1 MNNVDTYLQ
10 QLNEES
16 VKGFKYKPNSSLDG
30 ADTNG
35 KISPLKV
42 GNTASN
48 DIEDLEE
55 PEHLQ
60 GVTNEEGAVK
70 HNIMRN
76 NDPFERLYRQAINED
91 FDESPAGGGLGGDE
105 FGGGMGDD
113 NDADMEFGD
122 EGGDIDADPS
132 HIGKVKEVVELL
144 QQALD
149 LLQNFE
155 GEEEEEYDEYEGEE
169 GDDFGGDD
177 LGDDFGDDEPVAEEQ
192 TDMKSLGHALVNR
205 DQLNK
210 GMNKSSNM
218 VVKGAVPNVGKKA
231 QSPTEKRGD
240 GKLSNMP
247 DKKKQMQGKGNMK
260 VKAKRYDTPNRFAF
274 ED

>member
-1 MNNVDTYLQ
+1 MNNINAYLQ
-10 QLNEES
+10 QLNEET
-16 VKGFKYKPNSSLDG
+16 VKGYKYKPNSSLDG
-30 ADTNG
+30 ADKNG
-35 KISPLKV
+35 KINPLKV
-42 GNTASN
+42 GNIPDAG
-48 DIEDLEE
+48 IETPEE

-60 GVTNEEGAVK
+60 GVTNEEGVVK
-70 HNIMRN
+70 HNNMRN

-91 FDESPAGGGLGGDE
+91 FDENPTSGGMGGDE
-105 FGGGMGDD
+105 FGGGLGDD

-122 EGGDIDADPS
+122 EGGDIDANPE
-132 HIGKVKEVVELL
+132 HVGKVKEVVELL

-155 GEEEEEYDEYEGEE
+155 GEEEEEYSEYEGEDE

-177 LGDDFGDDEPVAEEQ
+177 FGGGDEEPVAEEQ

-210 GMNKSSNM
+210 GMNKPSNM
-218 VVKGAVPNVGKKA
+218 TVKGAVPNVGKKA

>member
-1 MNNVDTYLQ
+1 MNNINSYLQ
-10 QLNEES
+10 QLNEQT
-16 VKGFKYKPNSSLDG
+16 VKGYKYKPNSSLDG

-35 KISPLKV
+35 KINPLKV
-42 GNTASN
+42 GNIPDAG
-48 DIEDLEE
+48 IEDPEE

-60 GVTNEEGAVK
+60 GVTNEEGVVK
-70 HNIMRN
+70 HNNMRN

-105 FGGGMGDD
+105 FGGGMGGD

-122 EGGDIDADPS
+122 EGGDIDANPE
-132 HIGKVKEVVELL
+132 HVGKVKEVVELL
-144 QQALD
+144 QQALE

-169 GDDFGGDD
+169 GGDDFGGDD
-177 LGDDFGDDEPVAEEQ
+177 FGGGDEPVAEEQ
-192 TDMKSLGHALVNR
+192 TDMKSIGHALVNR

-231 QSPTEKRGD
+231 QAPAEKRGD
-240 GKLSNMP
+240 GTLSNMP